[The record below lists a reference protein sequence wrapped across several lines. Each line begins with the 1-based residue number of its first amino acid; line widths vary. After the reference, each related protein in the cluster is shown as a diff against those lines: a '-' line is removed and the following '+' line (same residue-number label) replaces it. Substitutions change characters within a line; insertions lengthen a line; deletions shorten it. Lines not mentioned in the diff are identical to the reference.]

1 MDMFSNRITLTK
13 SDGRVVDD
21 IHSSVQKKIHIPDT
35 TLPVEVGDTF
45 TQLLPSGLTKTML
58 VTVVHVY
65 DMGSEL
71 DHIEVDYTDA

>member
-35 TLPVEVGDTF
+35 TLPDTF